1 MRGSGKGSF
10 SEHERFKKSAPP
22 QTDFYYSPNEIP
34 HGDWL
39 Y

>member
-1 MRGSGKGSF
+1 MRGSGKGPFLNMKGS
-10 SEHERFKKSAPP
+10 KKVPP